1 MLSNTHPIRYNR
13 LESVCNLFGQ
23 SVILENVNDPDKNE
37 ESLALLVCGWDA
49 TLEVGVG
56 RQRCRFLITSTQFFL
71 GFIQVVD
78 AQEKRVVHVVVA
90 LEKTAVLLYGGH
102 QSCVGVGINP
112 EAFWDHVKEIKIL
125 EGWKLLCPLLCGCLK
140 KMVD

>member
-1 MLSNTHPIRYNR
+1 M
-13 LESVCNLFGQ
+13 CNLFGQ
-23 SVILENVNDPDKNE
+23 SVILQNVDDPEKNE
-37 ESLALLVCGWDA
+37 KSLALLVCGRDA
-49 TLEVGVG
+49 TLEGGVR
-56 RQRCRFLITSTQFFL
+56 RQRCRYMITSTQFSL

-112 EAFWDHVKEIKIL
+112 EAFWDHVKEIEIL
-125 EGWKLLCPLLCGCLK
+125 EGWGFLCPLLCGCLTNRRS
-140 KMVD
+140 